1 MFKTG
6 LGLFPIFESE
16 LLLLISAF
24 KVDASV
30 FRSYQALQ
38 RKGFLKKYLIH
49 GIDKFRLA
57 LCFLKTKLHAKLAI
71 NHAESAYRGCGAV
84 GLSGSIGTSAL

>member
-16 LLLLISAF
+16 LLVLISAF

-38 RKGFLKKYLIH
+38 RKGFVKKYLIH
-49 GIDKFRLA
+49 GIDKARLMVQSM
-57 LCFLKTKLHAKLAI
+57 LEKLHEK
-71 NHAESAYRGCGAV
+71 
-84 GLSGSIGTSAL
+84 